1 MSGCLWVVGL
11 GPGGVEYLT
20 PAAREA
26 IAGAQVVAGYK
37 AYLKLAEPVLSPGQ
51 EILGSGMTKELER
64 AAQAMDQAL
73 AGKQVAL
80 ISSGDPGIYAMAA
93 VVYEEARNRDLSFGD
108 GPGQLDLRVIPGVPA
123 VAAAAALLG
132 APLSHDFCCISL
144 SDRLTPWELI
154 QRRLEAAAGADFVIA
169 LYNPKS
175 KGRDWQY
182 AQALAIIG
190 RHRPGATPVGLV
202 KAAMR
207 PEQTVAITSLGR
219 AAQAEV
225 DMHTLVIVGS
235 SQSFVHAGR
244 MITPRGYLGKY
255 GQDWDQAKRG

>member
-11 GPGGVEYLT
+11 GPGGVDYLT

-26 IAGAQVVAGYK
+26 IAGAEVVAGYK
-37 AYLKLAEPVLSPGQ
+37 AYLRLAQPVLSPGQ
-51 EILGSGMTKELER
+51 EVLASGMTKELER
-64 AAQAMDQAL
+64 AGQAMDLAL
-73 AGKQVAL
+73 AGRRVAL

-93 VVYEEARNRDLSFGD
+93 VVYEEARNRGLGFGA
-108 GPGQLDLRVIPGVPA
+108 GPGELDLRVIPGVPA
-123 VAAAAALLG
+123 VTAAAALLG

-175 KGRDWQY
+175 KGRDWQF
-182 AQALAIIG
+182 ARALEIIG
-190 RHRPGATPVGLV
+190 RHRGAATPVGLV
-202 KAAMR
+202 RAAMR
-207 PEQTVAITSLGR
+207 PEQTVVVTSLGQ
-219 AAQAEV
+219 AASAEV

-255 GQDWDQAKRG
+255 GQDWQAEKPR

>member
-11 GPGGVEYLT
+11 GPGGVDYLT

-26 IAGAQVVAGYK
+26 IAGAEVVAGYK
-37 AYLKLAEPVLSPGQ
+37 AYLQLAEPVLTPGQ
-51 EILGSGMTKELER
+51 EILSSGMTKELER
-64 AAQAMDQAL
+64 AGQALDLAL
-73 AGKQVAL
+73 AGRRVAL

-93 VVYEEARNRDLSFGD
+93 VVYEEARNRGLAFGD
-108 GPGQLDLRVIPGVPA
+108 GPGELDLRVIPGVPA

-132 APLSHDFCCISL
+132 APLSHDFACVSL

-154 QRRLEAAAGADFVIA
+154 QRRLEAAAWADFVIA

-182 AQALAIIG
+182 GRALEIIG
-190 RHRPGATPVGLV
+190 RHREPTAPVGVV

-207 PEQTVAITSLGR
+207 PEQTVVITSLGQ
-219 AAQAEV
+219 AATALV

-235 SQSFVHAGR
+235 SQSLVHAGR
-244 MITPRGYLGKY
+244 MFTPRGYLGKY
-255 GQDWDQAKRG
+255 GQTWVLEKPH

>member
-154 QRRLEAAAGADFVIA
+154 QRRLAAAAGADFVIA

-175 KGRDWQY
+175 KGRDWQF
-182 AQALAIIG
+182 AQALEIIG
-190 RHRPGATPVGLV
+190 RQRPAATPVGLV

-207 PEQTVAITSLGR
+207 PEQTVVVTSLGQ
-219 AAQAEV
+219 ADAAEV

-235 SQSFVHAGR
+235 SQSFVHGGR

-255 GQDWDQAKRG
+255 GQDWDQARRD